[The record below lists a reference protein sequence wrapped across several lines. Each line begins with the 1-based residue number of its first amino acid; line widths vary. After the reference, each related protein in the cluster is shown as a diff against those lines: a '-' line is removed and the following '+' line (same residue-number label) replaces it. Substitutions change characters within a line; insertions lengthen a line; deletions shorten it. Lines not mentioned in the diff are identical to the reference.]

1 MRALENSHRPH
12 IWQGLEAGAEA
23 VTVVR
28 AGALGD
34 FILTLPAIDAIKFAN
49 PESPLYIIGPP
60 RTADLARPDKVVD
73 VGGADLVPLFVRG
86 AQLPST
92 TTRIFAATGLCLAYT
107 TDATG
112 VVREQL
118 ERAIPG
124 RVHTWNPQPDP
135 RRRRHVSQHL
145 LEPVRELGIAVPDP
159 SPRLEVRAED
169 GSFAESI
176 WRRERW
182 RWREEAVVAVH
193 PGSGGQRKCWP
204 LERYRDLTR
213 ELTARGIR
221 VLLLCGPADIDIARA
236 FDQRLPPGAVLAEPR
251 ELWTLAGLLQRA
263 DLFIGNDSGPGHM
276 AAAVGTPTISLFG
289 PTDPVLWQPVGER
302 CRVLRARNQSMD
314 SLEVEE
320 VLEAVLSELDG
331 GSRKEEQ

>member
-1 MRALENSHRPH
+1 MRAWKNSHRPH

-73 VGGADLVPLFVRG
+73 VGGADLVP
-86 AQLPST
+86 
-92 TTRIFAATGLCLAYT
+92 

-169 GSFAESI
+169 SSFAESI

-182 RWREEAVVAVH
+182 RWRKEAVVAVH

-302 CRVLRARNQSMD
+302 CRVLRARNKSMD